1 NANGTVDVNF
11 TFDANALEG
20 KTIVVFEK
28 LFQNGKEVASHEDI
42 NDKGQTVEVPKKP
55 EVPVIKIGTTAVDA
69 KDGDK
74 KVSAE
79 KNVTIKDAVKYE
91 NLVVGKEYTVTGKLM
106 DKSTN
111 KPLLVDGKEVTGS
124 TTFTAEKANG
134 SVDVTFTFDASA
146 LEGKTIVVFEKLFQ
160 NGKEVA

>member
-1 NANGTVDVNF
+1 
-11 TFDANALEG
+11 
-20 KTIVVFEK
+20 
-28 LFQNGKEVASHEDI
+28 
-42 NDKGQTVEVPKKP
+42 
-55 EVPVIKIGTTAVDA
+55 
-69 KDGDK
+69 
-74 KVSAE
+74 
-79 KNVTIKDAVKYE
+79 
-91 NLVVGKEYTVTGKLM
+91 M

-160 NGKEVA
+160 NGKEVASHEDINDKAQTVTVETPKKPGKPGKPGTPGTPNTPKTPNNSTKYRSSNTSSSSNLPSTGENETLANLFVLIGSILLVLSSIYVANKKINA